1 MTDKEKTMCECRTT
15 VPRISLMAAAE
26 LRDVLTA
33 LERGKGP
40 IAIAALMAIDPDSWE
55 AIEHRLAAVGG
66 DLRALLTSAGEG
78 DTTRYA
84 VR

>member
-1 MTDKEKTMCECRTT
+1 MCECRTT

-26 LRDVLTA
+26 LRDVLSA

-40 IAIAALMAIDPDSWE
+40 VAIAALMAIDPESWQ

-66 DLRALLTSAGEG
+66 DLRALLDAAGEG
-78 DTTRYA
+78 DTRRYA
-84 VR
+84 LR